1 VDLPGIGLVS
11 PRKVRN
17 DSRNHDR
24 GTGYSQAPSVE
35 STTAIGYR
43 DRSGGVVIADQGFQ
57 VLWPQVLLPQ
67 VLLPQVLL
75 PQVLFP
81 HVLWPMTPQMLLP
94 KTAMTLSTSPKFER
108 IM

>member
-43 DRSGGVVIADQGFQ
+43 DRSGGIGTVRLAIPGAVAPGAIAPGA
-57 VLWPQVLLPQ
+57 VAPGAVAPGA
-67 VLLPQVLL
+67 V
-75 PQVLFP
+75 
-81 HVLWPMTPQMLLP
+81 
-94 KTAMTLSTSPKFER
+94 SPRALAHDAPDALAEDGHDAEHKSEV
-108 IM
+108 

>member
-67 VLLPQVLL
+67 VLLP
-75 PQVLFP
+75 